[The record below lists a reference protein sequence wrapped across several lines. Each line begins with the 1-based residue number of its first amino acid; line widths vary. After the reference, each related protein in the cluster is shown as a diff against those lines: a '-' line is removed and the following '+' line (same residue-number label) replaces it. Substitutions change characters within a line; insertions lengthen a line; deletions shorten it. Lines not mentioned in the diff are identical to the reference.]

1 MRKYKQSIL
10 LILISVVIFMF
21 FFPLMASKVDF
32 KSIRDHILVNDQYVQ
47 TVIPPEPEVVEEE
60 EVIEEELRA
69 NVNAAQDVMDNAY
82 VNIPLF
88 QQDIAKGS
96 LNVLNVTNSSMV
108 AMDVLSNGVAYQ
120 LEQAG
125 YNEIAQTDIGKVKA
139 GVIKDTMESLPDNLA
154 LPYAAFALGIFVA
167 FICTM
172 CLLFVILTK
181 GKAST
186 IMKFSVIGFG
196 GMVLSL
202 ISFFI
207 FKSNMFA
214 GEFVLNS
221 IGVTIPK
228 EFIQLDLGLGFW
240 VVFGAFVVIAGLN
253 LMKSF
258 RSDSAY
264 DGAIRQSTGERVF
277 DGMNVL
283 FLAVCSF
290 TMVFPLWNV
299 LMISLIDKGQ
309 YYAQSLVLWPNP
321 VNFTSYLYILYDQT
335 IPKAFL
341 VTVALTLV
349 GTAYSMIITTA
360 FAYAMSKKYL
370 PGRGIVSGMLTFTM
384 FFGGGMIASFLLMKS
399 LGFMNNPLVYFIP
412 NGVGV
417 WNYMVIK
424 SFFTQLSPEL
434 EESAKIDGANDITI
448 FIKIILPI
456 STPVLATFALFFG
469 VGYWNSWFLT
479 KLYMQG
485 NKDFYTLQFVLRELM
500 KSDPGS
506 GGMATTA
513 WEKGLDLSRFFDEGV
528 KITTVVI
535 ATVPIM
541 CVYPFLQKYFT
552 KGIMLGAVKG

>member
-1 MRKYKQSIL
+1 
-10 LILISVVIFMF
+10 
-21 FFPLMASKVDF
+21 
-32 KSIRDHILVNDQYVQ
+32 
-47 TVIPPEPEVVEEE
+47 
-60 EVIEEELRA
+60 
-69 NVNAAQDVMDNAY
+69 
-82 VNIPLF
+82 
-88 QQDIAKGS
+88 
-96 LNVLNVTNSSMV
+96 
-108 AMDVLSNGVAYQ
+108 
-120 LEQAG
+120 
-125 YNEIAQTDIGKVKA
+125 
-139 GVIKDTMESLPDNLA
+139 
-154 LPYAAFALGIFVA
+154 
-167 FICTM
+167 
-172 CLLFVILTK
+172 
-181 GKAST
+181 
-186 IMKFSVIGFG
+186 
-196 GMVLSL
+196 
-202 ISFFI
+202 
-207 FKSNMFA
+207 
-214 GEFVLNS
+214 
-221 IGVTIPK
+221 
-228 EFIQLDLGLGFW
+228 
-240 VVFGAFVVIAGLN
+240 
-253 LMKSF
+253 
-258 RSDSAY
+258 
-264 DGAIRQSTGERVF
+264 
-277 DGMNVL
+277 
-283 FLAVCSF
+283 
-290 TMVFPLWNV
+290 
-299 LMISLIDKGQ
+299 
-309 YYAQSLVLWPNP
+309 
-321 VNFTSYLYILYDQT
+321 LYILYDQT

-384 FFGGGMIASFLLMKS
+384 FFGGGLIASFLLMKS

-448 FIKIILPI
+448 FVKIILPI

-506 GGMATTA
+506 GGMAANA
-513 WEKGLDLSRFFDEGV
+513 WEKGIDLSRFFDEGV